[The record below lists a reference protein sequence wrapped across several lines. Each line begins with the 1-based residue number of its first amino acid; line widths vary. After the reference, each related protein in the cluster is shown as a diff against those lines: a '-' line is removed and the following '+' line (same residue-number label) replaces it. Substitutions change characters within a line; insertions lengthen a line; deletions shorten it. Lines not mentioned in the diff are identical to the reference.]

1 GTPEAND
8 SFQLNPLSG
17 VAGSLTVAISGG
29 DGIAASASA
38 DASEQSN
45 NENLKK
51 MLDIK
56 NQQLIGNST
65 LNEAYAS
72 LVSSVGSSVNAVKT
86 SSATAKSV
94 LSQWSQQQQSV
105 SGVDINEEYI
115 NMQMYSQY
123 YQANSQVLQT
133 ATTLL
138 DTILN
143 IK

>member
-1 GTPEAND
+1 MRG
-8 SFQLNPLSG
+8 
-17 VAGSLTVAISGG
+17 
-29 DGIAASASA
+29 
-38 DASEQSN
+38 N